1 MSLLQADTVTI
12 VRAPYKV
19 DKYGNTTTQRDWLNA
34 IRTTVLG
41 VSVQPDVS
49 TEATG
54 DRTSV
59 VTGWRLITRKGR
71 DFPALSGDRIEFDG
85 MTLEVDGEV
94 GRYRMGSRIHHVE
107 ARLKRVT
114 G

>member
-1 MSLLQADTVTI
+1 MSLLQADTVVI
-12 VRAPYKV
+12 VRAPFKV
-19 DKYGNTTTQRDWLNA
+19 DKYGNTSTVRDWVNA
-34 IRTTVLG
+34 TRTTVAG
-41 VSVQPDVS
+41 VSVQPDGS

-54 DRTSV
+54 ARSSV

-71 DFPALSGDRIEFDG
+71 DFPALSGDRIEYGG

-94 GRYRMGSRIHHVE
+94 GRFRMGARVHHVE
-107 ARLKRVT
+107 VRLKRVT